1 MKDYADD
8 AFSFIEKLNLKRVY
22 IIGVSFGGMVAQ
34 HLAINYPGVV
44 ERLVLMCTSPGGEKY
59 HSFPLHELE
68 EIIDDQEY
76 VRKFISISDL
86 RINADYI
93 KKNSKEYKI
102 CLLYTSPSPR
112 DRQKSRMPSS
122 A

>member
-1 MKDYADD
+1 MYKRQ
-8 AFSFIEKLNLKRVY
+8 IEKLNLKRVH

-34 HLAINYPGVV
+34 HLAINYPASV

-76 VRKFISISDL
+76 VRNLFLFQI
-86 RINADYI
+86 
-93 KKNSKEYKI
+93 
-102 CLLYTSPSPR
+102 
-112 DRQKSRMPSS
+112 
-122 A
+122 